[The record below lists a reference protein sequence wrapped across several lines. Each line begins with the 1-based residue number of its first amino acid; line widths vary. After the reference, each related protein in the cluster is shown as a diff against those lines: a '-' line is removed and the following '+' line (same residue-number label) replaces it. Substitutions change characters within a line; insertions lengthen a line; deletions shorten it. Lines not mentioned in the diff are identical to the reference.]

1 MNSLSKKKFFRS
13 FSFVDPS
20 SPIHSKQ
27 RKQIV
32 KADAITNCAHLLIGI
47 QRNILN
53 IEKVLCQHGRV
64 LNNLAADFVK
74 IKDMFEDC
82 TADNQNTAEMT
93 FSPATTKQE
102 LTALTDDFKVSIT
115 KINGFLSLPVRLFPL
130 YGPIGRAA
138 TRSLWSGRSEVQIS
152 GRSSQAQ
159 CCQQLATAVTF
170 LRKELCSQGAIM
182 RK

>member
-1 MNSLSKKKFFRS
+1 MKLKKIDAKQNSLPKKKIFRS

-32 KADAITNCAHLLIGI
+32 KADAITNCTHLLIGI

-53 IEKVLCQHGRV
+53 IEKVLSQHGRV
-64 LNNLAADFVK
+64 LNNLAADFLK

-82 TADNQNTAEMT
+82 TAEMP

-102 LTALTDDFKVSIT
+102 LTALTDDFKVS
-115 KINGFLSLPVRLFPL
+115 
-130 YGPIGRAA
+130 
-138 TRSLWSGRSEVQIS
+138 
-152 GRSSQAQ
+152 
-159 CCQQLATAVTF
+159 VT
-170 LRKELCSQGAIM
+170 Q
-182 RK
+182 